1 LTVIDLSTLGPDTGF
16 VVQGDEAGD
25 SAGFCV
31 SSAGDVNGD
40 GFEDFIVGAFSGDQ
54 GGVDAGE
61 AYVLFGHA
69 GAYGTVDVTGR
80 RVIDLTSLA
89 PSDGFVLQGDAAGDF
104 FGRWVASAGDFNGD
118 GFGDII
124 VGASLGDD
132 GGLDA
137 GEAYVLFGHAGDF
150 GTIDGAGRRV
160 LDMTSLAPSEGFVI
174 QGDAANDETG
184 DSVASAG
191 DINNDGFADLVIGAY
206 GGLYGT
212 GTGKAY
218 VLYGHAGPVGTIDGS
233 GRATI
238 DLASL
243 APSDGFVVQGDQ
255 ALDFAGFS
263 VASAGDING
272 DGFADFIVGADGGD
286 DGAPEAGEAY
296 VFLGRA
302 GTFGAVD
309 GTGRLVV
316 DLATF
321 APSDGFIVQGDA
333 MTDLASRS
341 VASAGD
347 INGDGFDDFIISGHF
362 GDDGGL
368 DAGEA
373 YVLFGHA
380 GAFGTIDGTGRRVID
395 LASLAPVDGFVI
407 QGDEAGDLAGRSVSP
422 AGDVDG
428 DGFDDII
435 VGAHFGDDGGV
446 DAGEAYVVFGR
457 GDAFGTIDGTGRRI
471 IDLTSLDP
479 TDGFIIQGD
488 EAGDLAGNVSS
499 ADINGDGFS
508 EIIVGAYR
516 GDDGGTDAG
525 EAYVLYGIAPATGVV
540 RRGTI
545 AGQTLAGGGGDDQL
559 DGQGGDDRLFGNDGN
574 DLLEGGGGADTMKGG
589 AGDDVYIVD
598 GVTDTVLERAGK
610 ASTWS
615 IAAPTSTWATRQR
628 SKSCPPSA
636 RMRPP
641 IRCWSGTASTR
652 PSTAMPATISSKA
665 AAAPTI

>member
-1 LTVIDLSTLGPDTGF
+1 
-16 VVQGDEAGD
+16 
-25 SAGFCV
+25 
-31 SSAGDVNGD
+31 
-40 GFEDFIVGAFSGDQ
+40 
-54 GGVDAGE
+54 
-61 AYVLFGHA
+61 
-69 GAYGTVDVTGR
+69 
-80 RVIDLTSLA
+80 
-89 PSDGFVLQGDAAGDF
+89 
-104 FGRWVASAGDFNGD
+104 
-118 GFGDII
+118 
-124 VGASLGDD
+124 
-132 GGLDA
+132 
-137 GEAYVLFGHAGDF
+137 
-150 GTIDGAGRRV
+150 
-160 LDMTSLAPSEGFVI
+160 
-174 QGDAANDETG
+174 
-184 DSVASAG
+184 
-191 DINNDGFADLVIGAY
+191 
-206 GGLYGT
+206 
-212 GTGKAY
+212 KAY

-347 INGDGFDDFIISGHF
+347 INGDGF
-362 GDDGGL
+362 
-368 DAGEA
+368 
-373 YVLFGHA
+373 
-380 GAFGTIDGTGRRVID
+380 
-395 LASLAPVDGFVI
+395 
-407 QGDEAGDLAGRSVSP
+407 
-422 AGDVDG
+422 
-428 DGFDDII
+428 
-435 VGAHFGDDGGV
+435 
-446 DAGEAYVVFGR
+446 
-457 GDAFGTIDGTGRRI
+457 
-471 IDLTSLDP
+471 
-479 TDGFIIQGD
+479 IIQGD
-488 EAGDLAGNVSS
+488 EAGDLAVNVSS

-559 DGQGGDDRLFGNDGN
+559 DGQGGDDRLFGSDGN
-574 DLLEGGGGADTMKGG
+574 DLLEGGGGADTMQGG
-589 AGDDVYIVD
+589 
-598 GVTDTVLERAGK
+598 
-610 ASTWS
+610 
-615 IAAPTSTWATRQR
+615 
-628 SKSCPPSA
+628 
-636 RMRPP
+636 
-641 IRCWSGTASTR
+641 
-652 PSTAMPATISSKA
+652 
-665 AAAPTI
+665 